1 MTLEKLLIFGFALAV
16 MVAVVALADRQS
28 DTREA
33 EKNDWK
39 TSVDALAEKP

>member
-1 MTLEKLLIFGFALAV
+1 MTLEKLLIFGVALAV
-16 MVAVVALADRQS
+16 MVAVVSLGDRQS
-28 DTREA
+28 DTRET